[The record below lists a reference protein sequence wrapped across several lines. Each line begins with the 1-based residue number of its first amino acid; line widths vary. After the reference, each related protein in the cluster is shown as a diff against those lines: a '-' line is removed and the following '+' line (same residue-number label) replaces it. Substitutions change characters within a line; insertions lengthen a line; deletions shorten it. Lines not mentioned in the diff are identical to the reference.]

1 MDKLEKLIYSV
12 KYLLQVLYF
21 GSLVLIICDAYF
33 YFIGK
38 KQFLNQYFQTFLTFT
53 FFYMT
58 FLAVK
63 NLKKKK

>member
-12 KYLLQVLYF
+12 KYLPQVLYF

-63 NLKKKK
+63 KLKKKK

>member
-1 MDKLEKLIYSV
+1 MDKLERLIYSV
-12 KYLLQVLYF
+12 KYLPQVLYF

>member
-12 KYLLQVLYF
+12 KYLPQVLYF

-63 NLKKKK
+63 NLKKKN

>member
-1 MDKLEKLIYSV
+1 MDKHEKLIYSV
-12 KYLLQVLYF
+12 KYLPQVLYF

>member
-12 KYLLQVLYF
+12 KYLPQVLYF

-38 KQFLNQYFQTFLTFT
+38 KQFLNQYFQTLLTFT